1 MTLTVPFIISQVI
14 VVVAYIIYG
23 MGFLGKTKV
32 GMIAKSIV
40 YNALLVVQYVLLG
53 ATSGVIASGANVA
66 RNAYFIYAY
75 KKEKGTRAVII
86 ISVIVTI
93 VLTMVTYKSP
103 IDILPLMFSLIAV
116 IAYGA
121 KNIGTKF
128 VRVLNIAASIFYIIY
143 AICIHSWLMV
153 PCETYVIVTTII
165 GWVRYERKISTSI

>member
-32 GMIAKSIV
+32 GMIAKSIA

-53 ATSGVIASGANVA
+53 ATSGVIASGVNVA

-75 KKEKGTRAVII
+75 KKEKGTKAVII

-93 VLTMVTYKSP
+93 VLTAVTYKSP

-128 VRVLNIAASIFYIIY
+128 VRVLNIAASIFYIVY
-143 AICIHSWLMV
+143 AICIHSWLMG
-153 PCETYVIVTTII
+153 PCETDVIVTTII
-165 GWVRYERKISTSI
+165 GWVRHERKKSTSI